1 LRVEVPRFSLD
12 SFQQRRSSA
21 LQGQCIRTL
30 CVVSCA
36 ATWFSHQTGSI
47 QRQMPVE
54 CDARHKRS
62 VQAHHLLE
70 TVFMYERS
78 YLTGGGRGEMTA
90 SDGNERGA
98 HTSGTRRSGTLTRL
112 ATKFS
117 SVTNCGGLGCRSLA
131 FSARITSTHPNPRL
145 RGGNQKRIRTTRR
158 KPFCTILVQHK
169 SF

>member
-1 LRVEVPRFSLD
+1 MDHKRDFSHHHRGWLLRSSFDALRVEVPRFSLD

-36 ATWFSHQTGSI
+36 ATWFSHQTGSF

-54 CDARHKRS
+54 CDACHKRS
-62 VQAHHLLE
+62 VQARTICF

-78 YLTGGGRGEMTA
+78 YLTGGGRGEITA

-98 HTSGTRRSGTLTRL
+98 HTSGTRRRGTLTTL
-112 ATKFS
+112 ATKNQNGIKKRKRRPA
-117 SVTNCGGLGCRSLA
+117 TGG
-131 FSARITSTHPNPRL
+131 ARAASKAIAR
-145 RGGNQKRIRTTRR
+145 
-158 KPFCTILVQHK
+158 
-169 SF
+169 